1 MISVVLGLGS
11 NKSFKTDSPI
21 VTLEKACRDLSL
33 ILSNVRLSSVYK
45 TKAMYV
51 EDQEDFYN
59 MVLEGKTQLTPEALL
74 KKIHEIEAKYGRN
87 RAKEIRFGPRTLDID
102 IELYGD
108 EVISTENLEIPHPRL
123 KERAFVLHPLL
134 EILPESAEPIGKR
147 KFCQFIQNLNDDI
160 QLVAKPFDV
169 ST

>member
-11 NKSFKTDSPI
+11 NKSFKTDSPV

-102 IELYGD
+102 IELY
-108 EVISTENLEIPHPRL
+108 IYQ
-123 KERAFVLHPLL
+123 A
-134 EILPESAEPIGKR
+134 
-147 KFCQFIQNLNDDI
+147 
-160 QLVAKPFDV
+160 
-169 ST
+169 